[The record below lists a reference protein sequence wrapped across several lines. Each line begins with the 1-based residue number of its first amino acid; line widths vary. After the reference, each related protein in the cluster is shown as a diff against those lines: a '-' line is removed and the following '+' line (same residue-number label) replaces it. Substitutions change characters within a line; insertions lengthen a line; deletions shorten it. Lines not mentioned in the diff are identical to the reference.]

1 MLLVREGAD
10 VNAVDRNVVAA
21 LHRAASRGDAELV
34 SLLLE
39 AGAEPGA
46 MSRRHGAP
54 LHWAAQAG
62 SAAIVRACW
71 PRVRR
76 SIRR

>member
-21 LHRAASRGDAELV
+21 LHRAVSRGDAELV

-39 AGAEPGA
+39 AGPN
-46 MSRRHGAP
+46 RAP
-54 LHWAAQAG
+54 
-62 SAAIVRACW
+62 
-71 PRVRR
+71 
-76 SIRR
+76 